1 MPIDYEHLI
10 SLRSRGARVSYSDRD
25 AILYALAVNLGTG
38 QEGLDLPFVSEFS
51 GLRVLPTLAG
61 VLVPFDFL
69 DDCGWDPDRV
79 MIRSESVVL
88 ERPLEEAATLLVD
101 SEVVA
106 VRDRGGGEGAVIE
119 LRARARRERDEVPL
133 FSVHRTL
140 LARGEGGFGGP
151 RGEEAPLHPMPD
163 RPPDL
168 SERVATRS
176 DQALLFRLCG
186 DRSPVHVDPAAARRA
201 GFSRPVLHNQCLA
214 GLACHALLK
223 VICEYDHT
231 LITAFAAGFP
241 GSASPGE
248 PLLAEFWQ
256 DANIV
261 SFRLRAPD
269 RDAIVLDHGRC
280 VLAA

>member
-1 MPIDYEHLI
+1 MPIDYEHLV
-10 SLRSRGARVSYSDRD
+10 SLRSRGARVSYTDRD
-25 AILYALAVNLGTG
+25 VILYALAVNLGAGQDG
-38 QEGLDLPFVSEFS
+38 QELPFVSELA

-79 MIRSESVVL
+79 MIRSESISL
-88 ERPLEEAATLLVD
+88 ERPLEDAGTLLVD

-119 LRARARRERDEVPL
+119 LRAQARRERDESPV
-133 FSVHRTL
+133 FSLQRTL

-151 RGEEAPLHPMPD
+151 RGEEATAHPMPA

-168 SERVATRS
+168 AERITTRP

-201 GFSRPVLHNQCLA
+201 GFSRPVLHSQCLA
-214 GLACHALLK
+214 GLACHALLR

-231 LITAFAAGFP
+231 LITGFAAGFP

-261 SFRLRAPD
+261 SFRLRAPE